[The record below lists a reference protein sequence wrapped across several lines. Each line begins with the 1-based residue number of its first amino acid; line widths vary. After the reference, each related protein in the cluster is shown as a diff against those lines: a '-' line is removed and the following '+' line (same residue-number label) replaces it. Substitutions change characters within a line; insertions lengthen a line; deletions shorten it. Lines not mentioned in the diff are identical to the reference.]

1 MLFWKLFRKYTQS
14 FDKKEILKGM
24 IVGLSIDQTQKNLFL
39 ESLEFL
45 SDEALELLYQK
56 ITRFVDILEEESL
69 FQSRKKT
76 ETVYSEV
83 EKLENIEKKNTQNS
97 FNLLLDSI

>member
-1 MLFWKLFRKYTQS
+1 MLFWKLFRKYTRS